1 MQATDATYN
10 GGSFDAFVTKL
21 ATSGGSL
28 DFSTYL
34 GGSSDDRGYGI
45 AVNGATGRVYVAGQT
60 DSSGFPT
67 TAGGFDTSYNGGFD
81 AFVTKLAPVGSTLTR
96 RQEPVGG
103 PAGPSGPDRLRGDRQ
118 RQRAGARPSARHRAG

>member
-10 GGSFDAFVTKL
+10 GGSFDVFVTKL
-21 ATSGGSL
+21 GTAGGSL

-60 DSSGFPT
+60 ELLGVPD
-67 TAGGFDTSYNGGFD
+67 NR
-81 AFVTKLAPVGSTLTR
+81 GSVRHQLQR
-96 RQEPVGG
+96 RLRCVRDE
-103 PAGPSGPDRLRGDRQ
+103 AGPGWLHPHQDG
-118 RQRAGARPSARHRAG
+118 GARR